1 MTQFLLIRH
10 ATNDYVKTG
19 RLAGWTPGVHLNE
32 KGREEAAA
40 TGARLATARLTA
52 VYSSPLER
60 AMETAQAVA
69 EPHSLEVQICEEVG
83 EVRYGE
89 WTGKKLRQLSR
100 TRLWKVVQGYPS
112 GARFPGGESIREA
125 QARAVGGLERLAER
139 HTKGQ
144 VVVVA
149 HSDIIKLM
157 VAHYAGMPL
166 DMYQR
171 LSIDPASLS
180 VIWLGRMGPRIA
192 LVNDTSHY
200 RNREKKKEST
210 KPDAKKD
217 RAKS

>member
-19 RLAGWTPGVHLNE
+19 RLAGWTPEVHLNE
-32 KGREEAAA
+32 KGHQEADAL
-40 TGARLATARLTA
+40 GARLAAARLTA

-69 EPHSLEVQICEEVG
+69 KPHGLEVQVCEEVG

-125 QARAVGGLERLAER
+125 QARAVGGLECMAER
-139 HTKGQ
+139 HPKGR
-144 VVVVA
+144 VAVVA

-157 VAHYAGMPL
+157 LAHYAGMPL

-180 VIWLGRMGPRIA
+180 VVWLGRMGPRIA

-200 RNREKKKEST
+200 RNREEKKDEKQ
-210 KPDAKKD
+210 PDADKGG
-217 RAKS
+217 AKA